1 MRGPAQL
8 FLIQFAERQAVLADS
23 QQPVHAAD
31 LFRESIPAGRNNS
44 IRGMALSLV
53 ADFTSADGGAARGI
67 PQTAVRRINS

>member
-31 LFRESIPAGRNNS
+31 LFRESIPAGRTS
-44 IRGMALSLV
+44 EFLGWLYLS
-53 ADFTSADGGAARGI
+53 
-67 PQTAVRRINS
+67 